1 MTGECRRIR
10 GVVGETCGI
19 GGKNEGESEGES
31 RQTGESQVTIEFGN
45 ETLWGLV
52 RRRREVGG
60 RESQDP
66 TPPHPPPTPPP
77 PTTREVQAVCLML

>member
-1 MTGECRRIR
+1 
-10 GVVGETCGI
+10 VGLVA
-19 GGKNEGESEGES
+19 NEGESEGES

-60 RESQDP
+60 RESQDLWGARRNFGCVL
-66 TPPHPPPTPPP
+66 HSKV
-77 PTTREVQAVCLML
+77 RIELNL